1 MIIEEINIEDKIYPK
16 QLLDLQNPP
25 KKLYAMGNLDL
36 LKEDLFSVVGTRN
49 ITEYGLKYGEEI
61 CKDLVL
67 RDIPLV
73 SRNGY
78 RNRYFG
84 T

>member
-61 CKDLVL
+61 CRDLVL